1 MIDPAI
7 FIGEPL
13 LFQKEIY
20 VYPPKVRDVVANP
33 NFNIY
38 YKVLTL
44 TQDDVREEIGDRLP
58 VGEDCPTPFEYLLV
72 HYQYTQGFAQI
83 IKDAFQFFCKSDIQV
98 DLQEM
103 RLILILGEGKI
114 AVLTKEN
121 FFDFQ
126 NAVRSSLGDK
136 EVTPPE
142 PIDPD
147 EDPRIRAIKEKARM
161 RDRIKAK
168 QKGGNGISLSTCLVA
183 ICCMGVGISPLT
195 IGEMSY
201 ASVGEIMKMMQD
213 KEKYDIDIRSLL
225 AGADSKKVKP
235 KYWIRNS
242 DK

>member
-20 VYPPKVRDVVANP
+20 IYPPKVRDVVTNP

-44 TQDDVREEIGDRLP
+44 TQDDVREEIGSRLP
-58 VGEDCPTPFEYLLV
+58 EGNECPTPFEYLLA
-72 HYQYTQGFAQI
+72 HCQYTQGFTQI
-83 IKDAFQFFCKSDIQV
+83 VGEALQFFCRAKVFFDF
-98 DLQEM
+98 ENE
-103 RLILILGEGKI
+103 RLALLIGEENF
-114 AVLTKEN
+114 ALEKEN

-126 NAVRSSLGDK
+126 NAIRTAMGDK
-136 EVTPPE
+136 EVKPPE
-142 PIDPD
+142 PFNPN
-147 EDPRIRAIKEKARM
+147 EDPRIRAIKERAKM

-168 QKGGNGISLSTCLVA
+168 QAGKNGISLSTCLVA

-201 ASVGEIMKMMQD
+201 ASVGEIMKMMQN

-225 AGADSKKVKP
+225 AGADSKKIKP
-235 KYWIRNS
+235 KYWIRNTN
-242 DK
+242 D

>member
-13 LFQKEIY
+13 LFQKEIFI
-20 VYPPKVRDVVANP
+20 YPPKVRDVVANP

-38 YKVLTL
+38 YRVLTL

-58 VGEDCPTPFEYLLV
+58 EGQACPTPFEYLLA
-72 HYQYTQGFAQI
+72 HCQYTQGFAQI
-83 IKDAFQFFCKSDIQV
+83 VKEALQFFCKMDVSFDFEN
-98 DLQEM
+98 QE
-103 RLILILGEGKI
+103 LIFLAEKRTFVLDGE
-114 AVLTKEN
+114 V

-126 NAVRSSLGDK
+126 NMIRTVTGDK
-136 EVTPPE
+136 EVKPPE
-142 PIDPD
+142 PINPN
-147 EDPRIRAIKEKARM
+147 EDPRIRVIKEKAKM
-161 RDRIKAK
+161 RDKIKAK
-168 QKGGNGISLSTCLVA
+168 QAGKNGISLSTCLVA

-201 ASVGEIMKMMQD
+201 AAVGEIMKMMQD

-242 DK
+242 DKE